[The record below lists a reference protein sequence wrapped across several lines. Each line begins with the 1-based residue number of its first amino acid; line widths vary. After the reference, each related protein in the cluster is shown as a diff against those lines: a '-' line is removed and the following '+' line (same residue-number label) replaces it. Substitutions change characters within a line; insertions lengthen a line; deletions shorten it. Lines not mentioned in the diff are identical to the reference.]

1 MRQEMRTCF
10 LGESFDIIFLFIFK
24 LHYQEYVKPFAL
36 WILKKIS
43 WLALASCE
51 AKYLN
56 MIPKIGKHLGR
67 SPGSTLLFRT
77 NERVS
82 FRLYPGQTNLRSTK
96 AAKNRLS
103 LSNCLV
109 SLK

>member
-1 MRQEMRTCF
+1 MLLMREF
-10 LGESFDIIFLFIFK
+10 GHYFPIESSFIFK
-24 LHYQEYVKPFAL
+24 LHYQEYVKPCVP

-67 SPGSTLLFRT
+67 S
-77 NERVS
+77 
-82 FRLYPGQTNLRSTK
+82 Q
-96 AAKNRLS
+96 
-103 LSNCLV
+103 
-109 SLK
+109 